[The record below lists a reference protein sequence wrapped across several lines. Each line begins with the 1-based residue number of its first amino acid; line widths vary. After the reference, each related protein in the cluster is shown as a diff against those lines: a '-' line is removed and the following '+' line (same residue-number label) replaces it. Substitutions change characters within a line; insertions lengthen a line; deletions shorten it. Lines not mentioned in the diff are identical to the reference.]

1 MNNNWENIGIAP
13 ADILVP
19 RPEYRENFCVVAC
32 DQFTSDPDYWEKTA
46 LLAGNSCS
54 ALHLIYPEIYLN
66 NQPEER
72 IGRINRNMQEYLDR
86 DVFEEYPNSIIY
98 VERTLS
104 DGRVRKGLVLAADLE
119 KYDYSPKSDSLIRAT
134 EGTIES
140 RLPAR
145 IRIRQN
151 APLELPHIML
161 LIDDRK
167 KTVIE
172 PLAEARLTPVYD
184 IPLMQGGGRVKGFL
198 LDGDMQEKLFKA
210 VSALADMTEYQA
222 KYSLNSP
229 AALLLYAVGDGNHSL
244 ASAKAYY
251 EGLKKKLSPQ
261 EALGHPARYA
271 LVELVNLHDSSLVFE
286 PIHRVLFN
294 VKPDEILN
302 RLEQFCGFGETGQYV
317 EAVFNGQSRKLHFAR
332 PVHQL
337 AVGTLQK
344 FLDEI
349 IKDCAGAELDYIH
362 EEETVRSLAAKEGN
376 IGFILSPMD
385 KSELFK
391 SVILD
396 GPLPRKTFSM
406 GSGRDKRYYL
416 EARRIKP

>member
-1 MNNNWENIGIAP
+1 
-13 ADILVP
+13 
-19 RPEYRENFCVVAC
+19 
-32 DQFTSDPDYWEKTA
+32 
-46 LLAGNSCS
+46 
-54 ALHLIYPEIYLN
+54 
-66 NQPEER
+66 
-72 IGRINRNMQEYLDR
+72 
-86 DVFEEYPNSIIY
+86 
-98 VERTLS
+98 
-104 DGRVRKGLVLAADLE
+104 
-119 KYDYSPKSDSLIRAT
+119 
-134 EGTIES
+134 
-140 RLPAR
+140 
-145 IRIRQN
+145 
-151 APLELPHIML
+151 ML

-198 LDGDMQEKLFKA
+198 LDSDMQEKLFKA

-376 IGFILSPMD
+376 MGFILSPMG

>member
-222 KYSLNSP
+222 KYSLNRP

-376 IGFILSPMD
+376 MGFILSPMG